1 MADAIEGGQTKV
13 YMTVDWHRNGE
24 QIDDPN
30 APEGGNGYC
39 MDEYVLSPEIY
50 EIESDGTEFPSL
62 AAGQRWFAA
71 HYDGDDDDGIGVMA
85 TFEGEG
91 VDFLG
96 LMGRLH
102 EHAMVNLTE
111 SASDYDKGRVEGLD
125 EACVI
130 LELGN
135 EVNVETFAGPMN
147 MSEIEYEDTGDHYHL
162 GRMQGFMPAVDFM
175 SNGIGYVK
183 TVYAG
188 LMVKRFAYSSA

>member
-96 LMGRLH
+96 LTGRLH

-147 MSEIEYEDTGDHYHL
+147 MSEIEYEDTGERYHL
-162 GRMQGFMPAVDFM
+162 GRMHGFAPVVDVIN
-175 SNGIGYVK
+175 NGIEYVETGY
-183 TVYAG
+183 AD
-188 LMVKRFAYSSA
+188 LMVKTFS